1 MSCRRCTQDKP
12 LSKQGW
18 CTDCERAYDGWVR
31 RHAGD
36 IVWQAMASTIVIAFG
51 GLVLPMLGL
60 GPLIAAV
67 GVLAGFGTL
76 YGSHRATQRH
86 RRRQFL
92 QGALPRAYLT
102 K

>member
-1 MSCRRCTQDKP
+1 MTCLRCTADKP

-18 CTDCERAYDGWVR
+18 CKDCERAYDTWVR
-31 RHAGD
+31 RHASD
-36 IVWQAMASTIVIAFG
+36 IVWQAFAGTAVIAFG
-51 GLVLPMLGL
+51 GLVLPLLGL

-67 GVLAGFGTL
+67 GVFAGFGTL
-76 YGSHRATQRH
+76 YGSHRVTQRH

-92 QGALPRAYLT
+92 RGALPRAYLT

>member
-1 MSCRRCTQDKP
+1 MTCRRCTQEVP

-18 CTDCERAYDGWVR
+18 CVPCERAYDTWSR
-31 RHAGD
+31 RHSAD
-36 IVWQAMASTIVIAFG
+36 IVWQAFAGTIVIAFG

-67 GVLAGFGTL
+67 GVFAGFGTL

-92 QGALPRAYLT
+92 QGPLPRAYLT

>member
-1 MSCRRCTQDKP
+1 MTCRRCTRDLP

-18 CTDCERAYDGWVR
+18 CVACERAFDGWVR
-31 RHAGD
+31 RHSAD
-36 IVWQAMASTIVIAFG
+36 IVWQALAGTAVIAFG
-51 GLVLPMLGL
+51 GLVLPLLGL

-67 GVLAGFGTL
+67 GVFAGFGTL

-92 QGALPRAYLT
+92 QGQLPRAYLT